1 METEKIEK
9 VHIEDVA
16 RIEGKERTYEK
27 VYILDIERHV
37 DQEKPATLRL
47 TILENGEETY
57 RAEIKRRG
65 IINEETGV
73 LMNWIFTISLRSEK
87 ICVDNLVIKAF
98 LLTMPIF
105 SASIRELEEDLRKLG
120 VKRIVEEV
128 QKQLIK
134 TIKQAII
141 SYI

>member
-16 RIEGKERTYEK
+16 RIEGKEGTYEK